1 MERRRR
7 LLYERELAV
16 ESKLKIAGIFKS
28 EEELSEIISRR
39 RVCYDIEPYYNTIKQ
54 GQLLQIGYQINL
66 YGTFPETDT
75 KPSPDDL
82 EFPKILRDVRNIAE
96 ALSNTCNP
104 LHMCEATIAESNT
117 ISYSRERDM
126 RPDVTVHIPVFD
138 QEHFGHPV
146 TRHIEDTVHLAGK
159 ILEAAGVRKRKWE
172 A

>member
-1 MERRRR
+1 MGKRRR
-7 LLYERELAV
+7 LLYERCMEA
-16 ESKLKIAGIFKS
+16 KLKIAGIFKS
-28 EEELSEIISRR
+28 EEELSETVSRR
-39 RVCYDIEPYYNTIKQ
+39 RVCYDIEPYYNTTKQ
-54 GQLLQIGYQINL
+54 GQLLQIGYQLNL

-75 KPSPDDL
+75 KPSPDDP